1 MDKKKLIRT
10 ASIVVI
16 SGIVVYIIINRIRKN
31 IIYKKIMQEGARK
44 EVYDPKKTTIT
55 DAQAET
61 IANNL
66 EKAFKPNFLGWGTDE
81 QAVIDNLTG
90 LTASDILL
98 VEQKFGTRDDKNLRA
113 YIRSE
118 MDEDSKDFAKVRSI
132 YQAVGLNL

>member
-1 MDKKKLIRT
+1 
-10 ASIVVI
+10 
-16 SGIVVYIIINRIRKN
+16 
-31 IIYKKIMQEGARK
+31 MQEGARK